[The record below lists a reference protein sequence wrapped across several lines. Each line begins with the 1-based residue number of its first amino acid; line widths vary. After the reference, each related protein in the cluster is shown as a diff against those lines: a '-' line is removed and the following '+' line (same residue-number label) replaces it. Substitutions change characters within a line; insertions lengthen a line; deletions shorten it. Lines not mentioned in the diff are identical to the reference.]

1 MRVAV
6 IRGDLPGPIFIADLE
21 STSQYNPS
29 TEAPGQTRYLSRPSA
44 TAIAQ
49 YLTAQGL
56 VASATTLI
64 TATVPVGGPV
74 DVSSATIKGVSGLS
88 GASAAQVTA
97 LQDLL
102 APQFYETQS
111 AKESFQ
117 VGNLAKFRSSTFN
130 PDPRRIPAFT
140 NGAAIS
146 VVADDGVTAFAAALP
161 NVTGAAFAGALTV
174 TGTGLGS
181 AEVHASEVILS
192 TPTAK
197 KTIKQSQIVAAGGS
211 VSATSIVVPAGLL
224 TGFAAGAKVR
234 VRAGR
239 QLSNEF
245 TTT

>member
-29 TEAPGQTRYLSRPSA
+29 TEAPGQTRYLSRPST
-44 TAIAQ
+44 TAITQ
-49 YLTAQGL
+49 YFTAQGL
-56 VASATTLI
+56 VATASTLI
-64 TATVPVGGPV
+64 AATVPVGGPV
-74 DVSSATIKGVSGLS
+74 DVSSTTIKAVSGLS
-88 GASAAQVTA
+88 GATATQVTA

-102 APQFYETQS
+102 APQFYETAS

-117 VGNLAKFRSSTFN
+117 VGNLSKFRSASFN
-130 PDPRRIPAFT
+130 PDSRRIPAFS
-140 NGAAIS
+140 NGAAIA
-146 VVADDGVTAFAAALP
+146 VVADDGVTAFAAPLP
-161 NVTGAAFAGALTV
+161 NVTGAAFSGSLTV

-181 AEVHASEVILS
+181 AEVNASDVILS
-192 TPTAK
+192 TPTARK
-197 KTIKQSQIVAAGGS
+197 AIKQSQIVAAGGT

-234 VRAGR
+234 VRAYR

-245 TTT
+245 TAT